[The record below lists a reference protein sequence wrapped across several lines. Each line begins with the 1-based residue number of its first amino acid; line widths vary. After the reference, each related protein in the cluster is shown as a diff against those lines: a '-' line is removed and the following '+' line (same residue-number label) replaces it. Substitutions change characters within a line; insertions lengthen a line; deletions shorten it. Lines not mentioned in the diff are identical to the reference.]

1 MQMDKLKTR
10 VPETLF
16 NVGGDVAYAL
26 TDELSIA
33 ASPQLWV
40 FPKATE
46 KTSIGSQNAFRLKN
60 KAQVFAEVPLSLRG
74 SWTILL
80 QRIQKSA

>member
-1 MQMDKLKTR
+1 MDKLKTR

-26 TDELSIA
+26 TEELSIA

-40 FPKATE
+40 FLKATE
-46 KTSIGSQNAFRLKN
+46 KHPSDLR
-60 KAQVFAEVPLSLRG
+60 VPLG
-74 SWTILL
+74 
-80 QRIQKSA
+80 